1 MKYQELK
8 TKSESELKT
17 LLAES
22 REKLRDLS
30 FKVRS
35 NQLKNVREVRSAKKL
50 IAQILYLISL
60 VKKGNK

>member
-8 TKSESELKT
+8 NKSESELKA
-17 LLAES
+17 LLTET
-22 REKLRDLS
+22 REKLRDLN

-35 NQLKNVREVRSAKKL
+35 NQLKNVREVRGVKKL

-60 VKKGNK
+60 TKKGNK

>member
-22 REKLRDLS
+22 REKLRDLN

-35 NQLKNVREVRSAKKL
+35 NQLKNVREVRNAKKL

-60 VKKGNK
+60 SKKGNK